1 MCQGQLSMQ
10 PSEPADNTQRRMGK
24 SMLIAAW
31 LIALLLLTLFFN
43 QELEQQ
49 YNPNTT
55 PLSKSTVDGAEVQ
68 LQRNRHGHYVS
79 AGSINS
85 ERVTFLLD
93 TGATNVSIPAN
104 LANKLGLQ
112 SGTPHRVST
121 ANGQITVYATRL
133 NELSIGDIHLFNVAA
148 NINPGMSGDEILLGM
163 SALKQL
169 EFTQRGDQLTLRQY

>member
-1 MCQGQLSMQ
+1 MQ
-10 PSEPADNTQRRMGK
+10 SPEPYDHTQKRMGK
-24 SMLIAAW
+24 GMLIAAW
-31 LIALLLLTLFFN
+31 LCALLLLTLFFN

-49 YNPNTT
+49 YNPNSS
-55 PLSKSTVDGAEVQ
+55 PISKNIGDGAEVK

-79 AGSINS
+79 AGTINS
-85 ERVTFLLD
+85 EKVTFLLD

-104 LANKLGLQ
+104 LADKLGLK
-112 SGTPHRVST
+112 SGTSHRVST

-148 NINPGMSGDEILLGM
+148 NINPGMDGDEILLGM

-169 EFTQRGDQLTLRQY
+169 EFTQRGDRLTLRQY